1 MFDLYIY
8 IYECSLQLQLHLLY
22 VRSTIVGIIDY
33 NVINILDEQR
43 LINYMYICIYVSTNV
58 IK

>member
-1 MFDLYIY
+1 M
-8 IYECSLQLQLHLLY
+8 
-22 VRSTIVGIIDY
+22 VGIIDY